1 MHILVAG
8 SRSWTDYDM
17 LVEELNKLIG
27 SSDDI
32 TIVSGGAK
40 GADTLAKRYACEKG
54 YKFIEVPA
62 EWDKYGKSAGYKRNV
77 KMHEIIRQDDERA
90 CVCFWDGKSKGTTHN
105 FELAKSGNTPLYV
118 YLPSGLKKLEN
129 TEF

>member
-8 SRSWTDYDM
+8 SRSWTDYDK
-17 LVEELNKLIG
+17 VEKELDKII
-27 SSDDI
+27 SFSDDDNV

-40 GADTLAKRYACEKG
+40 GADTLAEKYATAKG
-54 YKFIEVPA
+54 YKFLKVCA

-90 CVCFWDGKSKGTTHN
+90 CVCFWDGHSKGTQHN
-105 FELAKSGNTPLYV
+105 FTLAKTGNTPLFV
-118 YLPSGLKKLEN
+118 ITPNSPV
-129 TEF
+129 